1 MSMER
6 RAGSSTCARNP
17 NSLVQP
23 VACDLIET
31 RCDHGPERDLKRS
44 LRASLTRDDAW
55 QTRTVVDEMQKQ
67 SLARTDKFRA
77 VGGRPRSSFEY
88 AEVNPYAI
96 ATKVGPIG
104 LARALSVLIEIITEA
119 LGSCFDAF
127 SSREPVSTSLENAI
141 GIVSDTPLRAVCRP
155 PKRMRIHA
163 AAR

>member
-1 MSMER
+1 MFVDGASR
-6 RAGSSTCARNP
+6 RFVDLRTQP
-17 NSLVQP
+17 ESLVQP

-67 SLARTDKFRA
+67 SLARTDRFRA

-104 LARALSVLIEIITEA
+104 LARALSVLIE
-119 LGSCFDAF
+119 S
-127 SSREPVSTSLENAI
+127 EPKL
-141 GIVSDTPLRAVCRP
+141 
-155 PKRMRIHA
+155 
-163 AAR
+163 